1 MYNLSPFGTKPT
13 TKTEAHNY
21 VPFITKVRANA

>member
-1 MYNLSPFGTKPT
+1 MPGTNPT

-21 VPFITKVRANA
+21 VPFIAKFRGDA